1 MIYKR
6 LILYLIFFSIVFS
19 QGPWFSGNLRD
30 IEEISL
36 KLNLKGL
43 GDDIWKKKIYSF
55 IKLRLL
61 EHNLQIVESFMPK
74 LVVDIHV
81 LDSRVEAVSSYLV
94 IFSIYGYSITEPN
107 YYQSMADTTITKL
120 LMTSKV
126 FSYEIMGQT
135 SSKNLYKDIEKSI
148 NKNIS
153 IFLDQWYKD
162 NPTKQF

>member
-1 MIYKR
+1 MIFKR
-6 LILYLIFFSIVFS
+6 FILCLIFFSITFS
-19 QGPWFSGNLRD
+19 QRAWFSGNLRD

-36 KLNLKGL
+36 KFNLKGIE
-43 GDDIWKKKIYSF
+43 DDVWEKRINSF

-61 EHNLQIVESFMPK
+61 EHNLQIVESVMPK

-81 LDSRVEAVSSYLV
+81 LDSRVEKVSSHLV

-107 YYQSMADTTITKL
+107 YYQSMADKTITKH

-126 FSYEIMGQT
+126 FSHEIIGQT
-135 SSKNLYKDIEKSI
+135 FSQNLYKDIEISI
-148 NKNIS
+148 NRLVS

-162 NPTKQF
+162 NPMKQF